1 MNGDNNWDGAGTG
14 HSSDGDSS
22 GRDGGLSDLLYRGR
36 LDVMDPL
43 SAAYKQAPEY
53 LTDEAEDRTFE
64 KMSYRIGI
72 AYLAGVSTAGMYGMV
87 EGIRYADR
95 TTTRLRVNGIL
106 NAMVRRGVRAGNAMG
121 VATLMFGL
129 AEAAVAAMID
139 RDNVLTKPIAG
150 AMTGLLYKSTA
161 GPQRA
166 LLGAAVGCALAT
178 AFTFATYITGAIG
191 V

>member
-72 AYLAGVSTAGMYGMV
+72 AYLAGVCVCVCGWCCLLLFGAVCFFLVIISCLLPGALYCGV
-87 EGIRYADR
+87 E
-95 TTTRLRVNGIL
+95 
-106 NAMVRRGVRAGNAMG
+106 
-121 VATLMFGL
+121 
-129 AEAAVAAMID
+129 
-139 RDNVLTKPIAG
+139 
-150 AMTGLLYKSTA
+150 
-161 GPQRA
+161 
-166 LLGAAVGCALAT
+166 
-178 AFTFATYITGAIG
+178 
-191 V
+191 